1 MLTRVRAAGASV
13 VGVSV
18 GGVYTS
24 LHVPE
29 FDCIFDVG
37 IAPRSFVG
45 ASSVLISHG
54 HADHIGSLGSLI
66 GLRGLARLPAPTI
79 YLPQEIHADV
89 EGAITLLSRTQRRPL
104 PVPFV
109 PMTPGVD
116 VQRGDLWIRPFR
128 TLHSVPSL
136 GYALVR
142 KVPKLKDEFLQL
154 PQNELVQRK
163 RAGHDLFRQEER
175 IELGYVTDS
184 LIDVL
189 DREPWLLSAR
199 TLILECT
206 FMGEGK
212 SVSDAREKMHVHLDE
227 IAARAG
233 SLRSEAIVLMHF
245 SQAHH
250 PAEVRRI
257 LDQRL
262 PPELRARVVPFLPEH
277 GNWPG

>member
-1 MLTRVRAAGASV
+1 MLTRVRGAGISV

-24 LHVPE
+24 LQVPE

-45 ASSVLISHG
+45 VSSVLISHG
-54 HADHIGSLGSLI
+54 HADHVGSLGSLI
-66 GLRGLARLPAPTI
+66 GLRGLARLPAPTV
-79 YLPQEIHADV
+79 YLPSEIHEDI
-89 EGAITLLSRTQRRPL
+89 EGAIALLSRTQRRPL
-104 PVPFV
+104 EVPFV

-116 VQRGDLWIRPFR
+116 VSRGDLWIRPFR

-142 KVPKLKDEFLQL
+142 KVQKLKDEFLEL
-154 PQNELVQRK
+154 PQADIVQRK
-163 RAGHDLFRQEER
+163 RAGEQLFRQEER
-175 IELGYVTDS
+175 VELAYVTDS

-189 DREPWLLSAR
+189 DREPWLLGAKN
-199 TLILECT
+199 LILECT
-206 FMGEGK
+206 FVGEEK
-212 SVSDAREKMHVHLDE
+212 SVEGAREKMHVHLDE
-227 IAARAG
+227 IVARAD
-233 SLRSEAIVLMHF
+233 SLRAEAIVLMHF
-245 SQAHH
+245 SQTRS
-250 PAEVRRI
+250 PAEVRRV

-262 PPELRARVVPFLPEH
+262 PPKLRGRVVPFLPEH